1 MEQPQ
6 SRWQVRTGRSM
17 IVFMLL
23 FSMLLSTASGV
34 LADSE
39 PTVFALTNGNQL
51 LRFNESRP
59 DRIQG
64 QVALN
69 GLAEG
74 EQMLGI
80 DFRPAT
86 GQLFGLSSA
95 SKLYV
100 IDPASGAVTAVGSA
114 FAIPLNYTSE
124 IGFDFNPTVDRIRI
138 VTDNG
143 QNLRANPD
151 TGAVVDTDPN
161 TPAIDP
167 DGSLAY
173 AATDSNAGQQ
183 PNVVGAAY
191 TNNFAGATTTVLY
204 AIDSDLDILTTQDPP
219 NAGTLNTV
227 GSLRV
232 DASDVVGFDIFSDED
247 GDNARAAIRQGSNN
261 QSHFYTVD
269 LTSGRARMKSKGT
282 IGGGQVIRDIAIASS
297 PS

>member
-1 MEQPQ
+1 MEQ
-6 SRWQVRTGRSM
+6 SDMGWRVRAGRSM
-17 IVFMLL
+17 LVVMLL
-23 FSMLLSTASGV
+23 CSMLLSTAAGV

-64 QVALN
+64 QVALS
-69 GLAEG
+69 GLAGG

-95 SKLYV
+95 SQLYV
-100 IDPASGAVTAVGSA
+100 INTTSGAATKVGGP
-114 FAIPLNYTSE
+114 FAIPLNYASE

-151 TGAVVDTDPN
+151 TGAVVA
-161 TPAIDP
+161 PA
-167 DGSLAY
+167 DGTLAY
-173 AATDSNAGQQ
+173 AGTDSNAGKQ

-191 TNNFAGATTTVLY
+191 TNNFAGATATVLY
-204 AIDSDLDILTTQDPP
+204 AIDSDLDILATQNPP
-219 NAGTLNTV
+219 NAGTLNTL
-227 GSLRV
+227 GSLQV
-232 DASDVVGFDIFSDED
+232 NASDVVGFDIFSDED

-261 QSHFYTVD
+261 QSQFYTVD
-269 LTSGRARMKSKGT
+269 LTSGRARLKSKGT
-282 IGGGQVIRDIAIASS
+282 IGGGQVIRDIAIASN